1 MVSKKK
7 KKKKKKSYFF
17 SFLYLGKNGYGFG
30 KKVAIFYWEWGPHS
44 APRDGQKIPSIP
56 LVLQGLITSF
66 TLLIFLALL
75 DHHSLV
81 ELITR
86 MVPYTFTSLKIE
98 VVNILVRVLT
108 VIETHA
114 FR

>member
-1 MVSKKK
+1 MV
-7 KKKKKKSYFF
+7 
-17 SFLYLGKNGYGFG
+17 LGKRWLFSIGNGAHIRPLEMGR
-30 KKVAIFYWEWGPHS
+30 KSPK
-44 APRDGQKIPSIP
+44 IP

-66 TLLIFLALL
+66 TLLVFLALL

-86 MVPYTFTSLKIE
+86 MVPYTLTSLKIE

-108 VIETHA
+108 VIEIHA